1 MNVTMSVTELVR
13 LAKLRLE
20 PVAGEEAAQQAKLI
34 VSTVIGVEPSALTV
48 HSWVQAD
55 EEQIAIV
62 GDLLERRLTGEPLQ
76 YILGEW
82 SFMGLPFYV
91 DERALIPRQ
100 DTELLCETA
109 LKLIAERRY
118 GSCLDLCTGSGC
130 VAIAIAKLG
139 KIAVTATDISRDA
152 LSLAQENAELNEVE
166 ITRKLSDLFMDVSGT
181 YDLITCNP
189 PYLSR
194 ADMEALQKE
203 VSFEPELALFGGEDG
218 LDFYRSIAKTYREYL
233 NKDGVLLLE
242 IGNTQANAV
251 AALFDAKTSILRDLG
266 GNDRVL
272 VVER

>member
-109 LKLIAERRY
+109 LKWIAERGY
-118 GSCLDLCTGSGC
+118 ESCLDLCTGSGC

-166 ITRKLSDLFMDVSGT
+166 ITRKLSDLFTDVSGT

-272 VVER
+272 VVEQ